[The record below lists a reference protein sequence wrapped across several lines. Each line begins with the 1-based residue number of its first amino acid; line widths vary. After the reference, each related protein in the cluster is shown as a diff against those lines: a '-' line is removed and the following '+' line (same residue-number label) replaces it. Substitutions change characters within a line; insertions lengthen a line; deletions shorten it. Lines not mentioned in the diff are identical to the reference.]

1 MNEPADPE
9 DQYPLYPRGMLR
21 RHGLLEAHDLADYLP
36 DWSETQLREG
46 FWPGLDA
53 IGGSGE
59 FVLEQNLGLDGG
71 ETVLRVHGLPLL
83 LSDDIWNF
91 QVLAPPELLRP
102 LAEALRALRKRRP

>member
-9 DQYPLYPRGMLR
+9 DRYPLYPRGMMR
-21 RHGLLEAHDLADYLP
+21 RHGLLDAHDLADYLP
-36 DWSETQLREG
+36 GWSETDLREG
-46 FWPGLDA
+46 FWAGLDA

-59 FVLEQNLGLDGG
+59 RVLEQNLGMDGG

-91 QVLAPPELLRP
+91 QVLAAPELLRP
-102 LAEALRALRKRRP
+102 LAEAMRALRGR

>member
-1 MNEPADPE
+1 MSEPVDPE

-21 RHGLLEAHDLADYLP
+21 RHGLLDAHDLADYLP
-36 DWSETQLREG
+36 DWSETQLRED
-46 FWPGLDA
+46 FRRGLDA
-53 IGGSGE
+53 IGGSAE

-102 LAEALRALRKRRP
+102 LAEAMRAMRNRRP